1 MSFKW
6 ISLRLSPLLRCNLP
20 RMKTHHEDLGS
31 ELTKRVIAAAIA
43 VHREF
48 GPGLDE
54 ADYERA
60 LHLELA
66 AMGIEHECLVP
77 LPLIYKGTKLDCGYR
92 MDLVVAGWLLLEL
105 KAVEK
110 LHPLHEAQLITYLRL
125 ARLKLGLLMNFGS
138 LVLRDGIV
146 RRANS
151 SVRESKLYAP
161 GAEFQSMDE
170 LSREVM
176 DAAFEMQHV
185 LGTGL
190 LRSAYEAALAHELT
204 LRGLKMEQRLP
215 VNLLYR
221 EQLIPSAKELPITIE
236 GRLMVSCVYAKT
248 IEPLLLAR
256 QKSLLG
262 ASDAET
268 GLCLNFHA
276 PSLAVEV
283 RRISKKARN

>member
-1 MSFKW
+1 
-6 ISLRLSPLLRCNLP
+6 
-20 RMKTHHEDLGS
+20 MKTNHEDLGS
-31 ELTKRVIAAAIA
+31 DLTKQVIGAAIA

-60 LHLELA
+60 LHLELL
-66 AMGIEHECLVP
+66 AMGIEHECQAP

-125 ARLKLGLLMNFGS
+125 AQLKLGLLMNFGT

-151 SVRESKLYAP
+151 GDPNRKTFVSGEEL
-161 GAEFQSMDE
+161 AEMDD

-176 DAAFEMQHV
+176 DAAFEVQHI

-190 LRSAYEAALAHELT
+190 LRSAYEAALAHELKQ
-204 LRGLKMEQRLP
+204 RGLKVEPRLP

-221 EQLIPSAKELPITIE
+221 EQVIPSAKELPLIVE
-236 GRLMVSCVYAKT
+236 GRLMASCVCAKT
-248 IEPLLLAR
+248 IEPLALAR
-256 QKSLLG
+256 QKSLLK
-262 ASDAET
+262 ASGAET

-276 PSLAVEV
+276 PSMAVEV
-283 RRISKKARN
+283 RRFSTKRKWI

>member
-1 MSFKW
+1 MSFEW
-6 ISLRLSPLLRCNLP
+6 ISLRLSLLLRCNLP

-31 ELTKRVIAAAIA
+31 ELTKQVIAAAIA

-60 LHLELA
+60 LHLELL
-66 AMGIEHECLVP
+66 AMGIVHECQVP

-125 ARLKLGLLMNFGS
+125 ARLNLGLLMNFGS

-146 RRANS
+146 RRANTS
-151 SVRESKLYAP
+151 PKSKVYAP
-161 GAEFQSMDE
+161 GDEFQAMDE

-176 DAAFEMQHV
+176 DAAFEVQHV

-190 LRSAYEAALAHELT
+190 LRSAYEAALAHELK
-204 LRGLKMEQRLP
+204 LRGLRVEQRLP

-221 EQLIPSAKELPITIE
+221 EQLIPSAKELPIIVE
-236 GRLMVSCVYAKT
+236 GRLMASCVCAKT

-262 ASDAET
+262 ASGAET

-283 RRISKKARN
+283 RRISKKIRK

>member
-1 MSFKW
+1 
-6 ISLRLSPLLRCNLP
+6 
-20 RMKTHHEDLGS
+20 MKTQHEDLGS
-31 ELTKRVIAAAIA
+31 ELMKRVIAAAIA
-43 VHREF
+43 VHRQF

-60 LHLELA
+60 LHLELQ
-66 AMGIEHECLVP
+66 AMGIEHECQVP
-77 LPLIYKGTKLDCGYR
+77 LPLIYKGTKLDFGYR

-110 LHPLHEAQLITYLRL
+110 LHPLHEAQLLTYLRL

-151 SVRESKLYAP
+151 SLSESKFYVP
-161 GAEFQSMDE
+161 GVEFQILED
-170 LSREVM
+170 LSRGVM
-176 DAAFEMQHV
+176 DAAFEVQHV
-185 LGTGL
+185 LGSGL
-190 LRSAYEAALAHELT
+190 LRSAYEAALAHELK
-204 LRGLKMEQRLP
+204 LRGLKVEQRQP

-221 EQLIPSAKELPITIE
+221 EQLIPSAKELPMIIE
-236 GRLMVSCVYAKT
+236 GCLMASCVCAKI

-256 QKSLLG
+256 QKSLLA
-262 ASDAET
+262 ASTAET

-283 RRISKKARN
+283 RRFSKQTQN

>member
-1 MSFKW
+1 
-6 ISLRLSPLLRCNLP
+6 
-20 RMKTHHEDLGS
+20 MKTQHENLGS
-31 ELTKRVIAAAIA
+31 DLTGQVIGAAIA

-60 LHLELA
+60 LHLELL
-66 AMGIEHECLVP
+66 AMGIEHECQVP

-151 SVRESKLYAP
+151 SASEPKLYAP
-161 GAEFQSMDE
+161 GIPPVRRWMIVPRSHGCRASRCSMF
-170 LSREVM
+170 S
-176 DAAFEMQHV
+176 
-185 LGTGL
+185 GTGL
-190 LRSAYEAALAHELT
+190 LRSAYEAALAHELK
-204 LRGLKMEQRLP
+204 LRGLKVEQRLP

-221 EQLIPSAKELPITIE
+221 EQLIPSAKELPMVVE
-236 GRLMVSCVYAKT
+236 GRSWPPVSVPRRSSPCTLPVSGHCSK
-248 IEPLLLAR
+248 PL
-256 QKSLLG
+256 
-262 ASDAET
+262 E
-268 GLCLNFHA
+268 
-276 PSLAVEV
+276 
-283 RRISKKARN
+283 SKKGSVLISTLSPWLRRSNASPCLPSRKHRRV

>member
-1 MSFKW
+1 
-6 ISLRLSPLLRCNLP
+6 
-20 RMKTHHEDLGS
+20 MKTNHEDLGS
-31 ELTKRVIAAAIA
+31 ELTKQVIGAAIA

-60 LHLELA
+60 LHLELL
-66 AMGIEHECLVP
+66 AMGIEHECQVP
-77 LPLIYKGTKLDCGYR
+77 LLLIYKGTKLDCGYR

-110 LHPLHEAQLITYLRL
+110 LHPLHEAQLLTYLRL

-151 SVRESKLYAP
+151 LSQALEPCVFNYDGPVL
-161 GAEFQSMDE
+161 DE
-170 LSREVM
+170 LSHEVI
-176 DAAFEMQHV
+176 AAAIEVQHL

-190 LRSAYEAALAHELT
+190 LRSAYEAALAHELK

-215 VNLLYR
+215 ANLLYR
-221 EQLIPSAKELPITIE
+221 QQLILSSKEIPLIVE
-236 GRLMVSCVYAKT
+236 GRLMVATYCASR
-248 IEPLLLAR
+248 IEPIHLAR
-256 QKSLLG
+256 QRSLLH
-262 ASDAET
+262 AAQVET
-268 GLCLNFHA
+268 GLCLNFH
-276 PSLAVEV
+276 SSSMGTEV
-283 RRISKKARN
+283 KCFSKQAKP

>member
-1 MSFKW
+1 
-6 ISLRLSPLLRCNLP
+6 
-20 RMKTHHEDLGS
+20 MKTQHENLGS
-31 ELTKRVIAAAIA
+31 DLTGQVIAAAIA

-60 LHLELA
+60 LHLELL
-66 AMGIEHECLVP
+66 AMGIEHECEVP

-151 SVRESKLYAP
+151 SASESKLYAP
-161 GAEFQSMDE
+161 GAEFQAMDD

-176 DAAFEMQHV
+176 DAAFEVQHV

-190 LRSAYEAALAHELT
+190 LRSAYEAALAHELK
-204 LRGLKMEQRLP
+204 LRGLKVEQRLP

-221 EQLIPSAKELPITIE
+221 EQLIPSAKELPMVVE
-236 GRLMVSCVYAKT
+236 GRLMASCVCAKM
-248 IEPLLLAR
+248 IEPIHLAR
-256 QKSLLG
+256 QRSLLKAARIEEG
-262 ASDAET
+262 I
-268 GLCLNFHA
+268 CLNFHA
-276 PSLAVEV
+276 ESMAAEVKRFSVPS
-283 RRISKKARN
+283 KP

>member
-1 MSFKW
+1 
-6 ISLRLSPLLRCNLP
+6 
-20 RMKTHHEDLGS
+20 MKTHHEDLGS

-60 LHLELA
+60 LHLELL
-66 AMGIEHECLVP
+66 AMGIEHECQVP

-110 LHPLHEAQLITYLRL
+110 LHPLHEAQLLTYLRL

-138 LVLRDGIV
+138 LVLRDGII

-151 SVRESKLYAP
+151 SSREPEPYAP
-161 GAEFQSMDE
+161 GAEFQTMDD

-176 DAAFEMQHV
+176 DAAFEVQHV

-204 LRGLKMEQRLP
+204 LRGLKVEQRLP

-221 EQLIPSAKELPITIE
+221 EQLIPSTKELPMIVE
-236 GRLMVSCVYAKT
+236 SRVMASCVCAKT

-262 ASDAET
+262 ASGAET

-283 RRISKKARN
+283 RRISKQTRN